1 MSGGHIN
8 VSQVIMLLL
17 FPIGLYFYLVVESKQ
32 KIAYQ
37 KVFDDFQEQIKKND
51 SLTQHEKLHLC
62 EEMLKKNGYT
72 ILEHTEKRVKGEKK
86 ILSMSLLAMSIG
98 VYYVGMFFYLAYY
111 YWIQK
116 PHVVKYEIY

>member
-1 MSGGHIN
+1 MT
-8 VSQVIMLLL
+8 QVIMMFL
-17 FPIGLYFYLVVESKQ
+17 FPIGLYFYFVVESKQ

-37 KVFDDFQEQIKKND
+37 KVFDDFQEQIKKDN
-51 SLTQHEKLHLC
+51 SLTEHEKIHLY

-72 ILEHTEKRVKGEKK
+72 IVEHTQQRVKGEKK
-86 ILSMSLLAMSIG
+86 IFSMSLFAMSIG

-116 PHVVKYEIY
+116 PHVVVYEIYEDSIS